1 MQDFINKLEALRDSE
16 EKEKQLAFIFMER
29 AYNFARDNRALGL
42 GVLGWHSLLQ
52 SKNLSFES
60 EEANQ
65 LNAELFKLLQEKSY
79 AASEAMAIEYGEP
92 AILKGYGRRNT
103 TTMSIAP
110 TTSSAFILGQVSQG
124 IEPIWSNCYTKD
136 IAKMKVTIK
145 NPMLKE
151 LLMKKGQDTKVVW
164 DSIRD
169 ADGSVQHLDFL
180 DEKAKDVYRTFA
192 EIKQSVVIEQAA
204 VRQKFI
210 DQSQSLNIMVA
221 PDTPVKEIN
230 QLYIQAWKQGVKSL
244 YYQHSMNAAQ
254 QLNRKKIQ
262 ERNEKEEK

>member
-1 MQDFINKLEALRDSE
+1 
-16 EKEKQLAFIFMER
+16 
-29 AYNFARDNRALGL
+29 
-42 GVLGWHSLLQ
+42 
-52 SKNLSFES
+52 
-60 EEANQ
+60 
-65 LNAELFKLLQEKSY
+65 
-79 AASEAMAIEYGEP
+79 
-92 AILKGYGRRNT
+92 
-103 TTMSIAP
+103 
-110 TTSSAFILGQVSQG
+110 
-124 IEPIWSNCYTKD
+124 
-136 IAKMKVTIK
+136 
-145 NPMLKE
+145 
-151 LLMKKGQDTKVVW
+151 
-164 DSIRD
+164 IRD
-169 ADGSVQHLDFL
+169 ADGSLQHLDFL

-192 EIKQSVVIEQAA
+192 EINQSVVIEQAA